1 MGSTSHSESH
11 TVIKAIS
18 VSMLALFIALAGG
31 APRSAH
37 AQAVRGVDS
46 VIARRMATAHI
57 PGLVASLV
65 DSGRV
70 IWQGAYGFSNVAA
83 RTRATASTPFQ
94 IASVSKTITGTVLM
108 MLQAERRFRL
118 DDDINAY
125 LPFPVRNPRHP
136 TVPITFRELL
146 IHRASIAD
154 NMKFYGPLWG
164 ASKGD
169 NLTPLGTYLREYFT
183 QEGRDSGA
191 ANFLAVAPGD
201 TTVYCN
207 TCYALLGYLAEV
219 ISGVPFAQLSD
230 SLLFKPLGMHDTHWF
245 VKDFAAGTPATP
257 YRWAKDT
264 GWVAYGQNGYPD
276 WPAGTL
282 RTSIRDLTRFLTTY
296 LNGGAVDGRQVIPT
310 SVINEMAPP
319 DLHTGFLTWWPM
331 GVRTGAVLYA
341 HNGGDNGVRTTMAFT
356 RQDRRGVIV
365 LTNGEASV
373 DELAAELYARLAE
386 SRRRANGRR

>member
-1 MGSTSHSESH
+1 MK
-11 TVIKAIS
+11 VIS
-18 VSMLALFIALAGG
+18 LSSLAMCTALVGA
-31 APRSAH
+31 APRCAH
-37 AQAVRGVDS
+37 AQVVPGVDS
-46 VIARRMATAHI
+46 VIARRMSIGHI
-57 PGLVASLV
+57 PGLVAALI

-70 IWQGAYGFSNVAA
+70 IWQGAYGLSNVAA
-83 RTRATASTPFQ
+83 RTPATDSTPFQ

-108 MLQAERRFRL
+108 MLHAERRFRL

-125 LPFPVRNPRHP
+125 LPFRVRNPRYP

-146 IHRASIAD
+146 IHRASIDD
-154 NMKFYGPLWG
+154 NMKFYRPLWG
-164 ASKGD
+164 ASNGD
-169 NLTPLGTYLREYFT
+169 NLTPLGTYLRDYLT
-183 QEGRDSGA
+183 PEGRDYDA

-201 TTVYCN
+201 TTKYCN

-219 ISGVPFAQLSD
+219 ISGVPFARLSD
-230 SLLFKPLGMHDTHWF
+230 SLLFKPLGMRDTHWF
-245 VKDFAAGTPATP
+245 VKDFTAATPATP
-257 YRWAKDT
+257 YRYAKDT

-282 RTSIRDLTRFLTTY
+282 RTSLRDLSRFLTTY
-296 LNGGAVDGRQVIPT
+296 VNGGAMNGRQVIP
-310 SVINEMAPP
+310 SSAINEMAPP
-319 DLHTGFLTWWPM
+319 DLHAGFLTWWPL

-373 DELAAELYARLAE
+373 DQLAGELYSRMVE
-386 SRRRANGRR
+386 SRRPRM